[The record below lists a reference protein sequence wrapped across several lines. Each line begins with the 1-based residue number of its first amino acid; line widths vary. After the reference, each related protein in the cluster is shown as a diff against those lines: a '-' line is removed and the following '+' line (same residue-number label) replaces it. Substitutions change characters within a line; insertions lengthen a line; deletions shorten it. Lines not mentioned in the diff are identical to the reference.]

1 MHALAPRGH
10 LLLSVTSVG
19 MNLMTLLL
27 LVVALGG
34 SQENLLEKLIS
45 LEFRSQVVCTLLLYY

>member
-10 LLLSVTSVG
+10 LLLSVTSVD

-27 LVVALGG
+27 LVVALGR
-34 SQENLLEKLIS
+34 SQENLLEKLIG
-45 LEFRSQVVCTLLLYY
+45 LEFRSQGVCTLLLYD